1 MKIATSTSHA
11 LTLLAVVLLAAT
23 LLMDAAEAR
32 RGGHRPKTLIETFE
46 RCLCGDIDTETDC
59 SICFDPVRDNPDTA
73 TWDNVFSCL
82 DTAGIDSDPIQECA
96 RRNPCSDSR

>member
-32 RGGHRPKTLIETFE
+32 RGGHRPKTLIETFVS
-46 RCLCGDIDTETDC
+46 DET
-59 SICFDPVRDNPDTA
+59 
-73 TWDNVFSCL
+73 
-82 DTAGIDSDPIQECA
+82 A
-96 RRNPCSDSR
+96 RRYPTERTLSSLFPIFG